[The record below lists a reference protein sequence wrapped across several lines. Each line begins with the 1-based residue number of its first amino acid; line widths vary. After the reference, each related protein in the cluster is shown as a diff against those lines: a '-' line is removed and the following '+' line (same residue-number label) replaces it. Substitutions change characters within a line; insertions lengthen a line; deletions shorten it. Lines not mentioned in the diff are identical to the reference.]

1 MSEILE
7 KRNKNLIK
15 SVFTKMLLPALAA
28 GASANLAGMI
38 DGVIVGNKLGT
49 VALGAINACRPA
61 MQIYGFMSEILAS
74 GLVSCI
80 AIAMGRNEKKSADRI
95 FTSGVLFAAIIAVFL
110 TAVQFIF
117 APGICRLFA
126 NDVELYSYALE
137 YFRIFLFGFFFI
149 ILGEPLASAMR
160 ADGMPG
166 MSGMVL
172 LLPHIVN
179 ALMDVIFVYGLELG
193 MKGAAIATVIGYV
206 AGFLP
211 CCYYFF
217 FKRSYRLTGGDFGKN
232 LADITSTGL
241 PLAVNMGLISI
252 KLLIVNSLVLTN
264 GGSVGMA
271 VMSILMTAW
280 ALQSLFIGGVKQ
292 STMPLISFYYSNG
305 DYHGVRAVFSHA
317 FKVLMGAVLTL
328 SALLV
333 IFPKIL
339 PLLYGMRNAE
349 ELAVA
354 VVALRIFAIYL
365 PLEAFIMLVITY
377 YTATGNK
384 KTALLVSTL
393 QGLGGMVIVIFP
405 LAYFFGLIGVWISF
419 AVSCLVPIGVIAIAC
434 HGNIERFFKMKGHT
448 YLKELSLDFS
458 DISDIVA
465 SVIEAVQIAGF
476 DKDIANRTGIAIEE
490 MAVSAFERNK
500 DKKLNVDVT
509 VRKIDDLLLVTFVD
523 NGVEFNP
530 LQCDTASGPDDINNI
545 SMLKAIS
552 HKIEYG
558 RVVGMNKTD
567 IVLK

>member
-117 APGICRLFA
+117 APGICRMFA
-126 NDVELYSYALE
+126 NDVELYPYALE

-166 MSGMVL
+166 LSGLVM

-179 ALMDVIFVYGLELG
+179 ALMDMLFVYVFELG
-193 MKGAAIATVIGYV
+193 LKGAAAATVIGYAV
-206 AGFLP
+206 GFLP

-217 FKRSYRLTGGDFGKN
+217 LKRSYRLMVGNIKN
-232 LADITSTGL
+232 DMVDITSTGL
-241 PLAVNMGLISI
+241 PMAVNMGLISI
-252 KLLIVNSLVLTN
+252 KLLIINSLVLSE
-264 GGSVGMA
+264 GGPVGMA
-271 VMSILMTAW
+271 VMSVLMTTW

-292 STMPLISFYYSNG
+292 TTMPLISFYYSNG
-305 DYHGVRAVFSHA
+305 DYYGVRSVFSYA
-317 FKVLMGAVLTL
+317 FRLLMGAVLTL
-328 SALLV
+328 SILIV
-333 IFPKIL
+333 IFPTIL
-339 PLLYGMRNAE
+339 PLLYGMKDPGEISCAII
-349 ELAVA
+349 
-354 VVALRIFAIYL
+354 ALRIFAIYL
-365 PLEAFIMLVITY
+365 PMEAFIMLVITY

-384 KTALLVSTL
+384 KTALLVSSL
-393 QGLGGMVIVIFP
+393 QGLGAMLIVIFP
-405 LAYFFGLIGVWISF
+405 LVHFFGLIGVWIAFFVAS
-419 AVSCLVPIGVIAIAC
+419 LIPIAVIAIAC
-434 HGNIERFFKMKGHT
+434 NGNTEKFFRMKGNT
-448 YLKELSLDFS
+448 YLTELSINIS
-458 DISDIVA
+458 NISDIVV
-465 SVIEAVQIAGF
+465 SVIKAVQNAGF

-490 MAVSAFERNK
+490 MVVATFERNN
-500 DKKLNVDVT
+500 KKLKVDVT
-509 VRKIDDLLLVTFVD
+509 VRKIDDTLLITFAD
-523 NGVEFNP
+523 NGVEFDP
-530 LQCDTASGPDDINNI
+530 LQCSTSLCPDGISNI
-545 SMLKAIS
+545 SMLKAVS